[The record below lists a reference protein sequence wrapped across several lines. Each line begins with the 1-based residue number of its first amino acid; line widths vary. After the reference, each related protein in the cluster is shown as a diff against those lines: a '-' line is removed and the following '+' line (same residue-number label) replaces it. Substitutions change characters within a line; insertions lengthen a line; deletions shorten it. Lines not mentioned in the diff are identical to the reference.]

1 MSAAMKAVL
10 KIAENPKMKN
20 ILMPV
25 INLEAEEIDW
35 DKIQMASLS
44 GSQSTAIAW
53 AKCIWSCSQVE
64 PSSGMRDPFEGF
76 RGMDRDLQLA
86 IISALVT
93 RA

>member
-1 MSAAMKAVL
+1 MKAVL

-25 INLEAEEIDW
+25 INLDAEEIYW

-44 GSQSTAIAW
+44 GGQRTAISWAW
-53 AKCIWSCSQVE
+53 CIWACSQVAT
-64 PSSGMRDPFEGF
+64 PSEMRDPFEGF
-76 RGMDRDLQLA
+76 RGMDRDLQLS